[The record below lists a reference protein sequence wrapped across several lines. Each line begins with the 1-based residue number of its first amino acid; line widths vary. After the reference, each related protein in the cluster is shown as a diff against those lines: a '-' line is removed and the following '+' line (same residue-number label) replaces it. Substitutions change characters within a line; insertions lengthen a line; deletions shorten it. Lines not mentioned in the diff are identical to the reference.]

1 MSSLSAHPP
10 IEAPARPVGR
20 RTVQLVD
27 HARDGRALT
36 VDLWYPATGDGEST
50 SSHYEPIPGISFAAA
65 NAFERAEPAPGRY
78 PLIVLSHGRTGMR
91 FAYAMLSEALAARG
105 AVVVAPDHAGDVMTD
120 WLGGTFVDDRTNEV
134 NRVADARF
142 LLDVLLGDVP
152 GGVPGGNEMLSDEL
166 APLLDAIDHQRVA
179 AVGHSYG
186 AYTALAAAAGVR
198 GVPPETRFGA
208 LVGLQPYTRSMSDAA
223 LARITTPTLLVL
235 SEFDSTAPIA
245 TDGERPWAVIPGGPV
260 WRLDLLGG
268 AHHASS
274 DMGLYLELAGMIPD
288 LPPLVAA
295 YVVMMTPDM
304 IGDHLLPWRAG
315 LAIQVTAIW
324 AFLDQVLDIDAA
336 RGAEEAARLATLPG
350 VILQRR

>member
-1 MSSLSAHPP
+1 MSLLSASPP
-10 IEAPARPVGR
+10 IEAPAGPVGR

-27 HARDGRALT
+27 HTRQGRALT
-36 VDLWYPATGDGEST
+36 VDLWYPATAEGET
-50 SSHYEPIPGISFAAA
+50 VSSHYEPIPGISFAAA
-65 NAFERAEPAPGRY
+65 NAFEGAAVAPGRF
-78 PLIVLSHGRTGMR
+78 PLILLSHGRTGMR

-105 AVVVAPDHAGDVMTD
+105 AIVVAPDHAGDVMTD

-142 LLDVLLGDVP
+142 LLDVLLGDDTSIVEA
-152 GGVPGGNEMLSDEL
+152 GL
-166 APLLDAIDHQRVA
+166 APIIAAIDHGRVA
-179 AVGHSYG
+179 AIGHSYG

-198 GVPPETRFGA
+198 GVPPENRIGA
-208 LVGLQPYTRSMSDAA
+208 IVGLQPYTRSMSDSA

-235 SEFDSTAPIA
+235 SEFDATAPIA
-245 TDGERPWAVIPGGPV
+245 TDGDRPWALIQGGPV

-295 YVVMMTPDM
+295 YVMMMTPDM
-304 IGDHLLPWRAG
+304 IGEHLLPWRAG
-315 LAIQVTAIW
+315 LAVQVAAIS
-324 AFLDQVLDIDAA
+324 AFLDEVLDIDAG
-336 RGAEEAARLATLPG
+336 RGAAEAARVADLPG